1 MKRIWIV
8 GVLWGFLW
16 WFSCTTTFAQTSQSG
31 AQTRTF
37 TLEELAQYTG
47 KDGKPEYIAVDG
59 VVYDMTNV
67 PEWSGGKHIGQYIA
81 GKDYTNE
88 IKTIAPHGVSKMKG
102 IPIVGKLVGAE
113 VSKNVT
119 AQSGIAQKI
128 GVFQTSRAR
137 RGIAR
142 LLGLLNAVLVIFA
155 ASLFGLRRVNKH
167 VWANQ
172 NNTLKKIIKPL
183 SKLHPYIGMTLVV
196 EALIH
201 GYVALGT
208 IFRVH
213 TGPLA
218 WFIVFLMMLV
228 ALLGKK
234 YKIKNWL
241 PVHRALAILLV
252 ITIFVHIVT
261 RNML

>member
-1 MKRIWIV
+1 MKRIGIV
-8 GVLWGFLW
+8 GVLCGFFW
-16 WFSCTTTFAQTSQSG
+16 WFSCTTTVAQTSSG

-67 PEWSGGKHIGQYIA
+67 PEWSGGKHIGHYVA

-88 IKTIAPHGVSKMKG
+88 IKTVAPHGVSKMKG
-102 IPIVGKLVGAE
+102 IPVVGKLAGADI
-113 VSKNVT
+113 SKNV
-119 AQSGIAQKI
+119 AVQKI
-128 GVFQTSRAR
+128 GGFQTTRTR

-142 LLGLLNAVLVIFA
+142 LLGMLNAILALCAV
-155 ASLFGLRRVNKH
+155 SLFVLRRVNKH
-167 VWANQ
+167 VWANK
-172 NNTLKKIIKPL
+172 NETLKKLLKPL
-183 SKLHPYIGMTLVV
+183 GKIHPYVGIALVIG
-196 EALIH
+196 AFIH
-201 GYVALGT
+201 GNVALGT

-241 PVHRALAILLV
+241 SVHRVLAILLA